1 MDTLTLRD
9 RLVFVLLAGGTVAL
23 SLASASTLTP

>member
-9 RLVFVLLAGGTVAL
+9 RLVFVLLAAGTVAL
-23 SLASASTLTP
+23 SLASTTTLTP